1 LYEGK
6 FIMALA
12 TTQAVWRSGGGDQTR
27 TAYCGSMVMAAQ
39 FYIANTA
46 ATSNVVVS
54 SATGAPAL
62 ILPAGAVITEVIISG
77 GAGGNSTANIGFTP
91 IVGTT
96 GPGQSPTLG
105 TNVPQAFVA
114 AGNVAARAVFTVA
127 NGGASLGNVA
137 NATNLIVV
145 TSAQGAAGAAAGA
158 VTGDIIYYVADPIA
172 GQQNV

>member
-1 LYEGK
+1 LYEGQ

-12 TTQAVWRSGGGDQTR
+12 TTSALWRSTGGDTTR
-27 TAYCGSMVMAAQ
+27 TAYSGSMVMAAQ

-62 ILPAGAVITEVIISG
+62 ILPAGAVVTEVIIST
-77 GAGGNSTANIGFTP
+77 GAGGNSAANIGFTP

-105 TNVPQAFVA
+105 TNVPNAFVS
-114 AGNVAARAVFTVA
+114 AGNVAARTVFTVA

-137 NATNLIVV
+137 NSTNLVVV
-145 TSAQGAAGAAAGA
+145 TSAQGSAGANAGA
-158 VTGDIIYYVADPIA
+158 VTGDIIYYIADTLA